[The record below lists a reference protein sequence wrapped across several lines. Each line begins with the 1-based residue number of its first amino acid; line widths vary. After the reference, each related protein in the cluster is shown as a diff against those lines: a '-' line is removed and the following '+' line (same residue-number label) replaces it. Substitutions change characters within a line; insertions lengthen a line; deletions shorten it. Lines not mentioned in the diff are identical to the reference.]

1 MKLNQTAK
9 QFKIPKRLVWEAY
22 LKVRRNK
29 GSAGVDGVTMKAF
42 QEREGKFLYK
52 LWNRMSSGSYFPQ
65 AVRLVEI
72 PKGSG
77 KGKTRPLG
85 IPTITD
91 RIAQQAVVMLLE
103 PRVDPLFHEDS
114 YGYRRGRSA
123 HQALEQARRRCW
135 KFDWVLD
142 LDISRFFDTID
153 HKLLIKAVK
162 LHVQESWVLLYI
174 ERWLKVPYQLGDGKQ
189 VARTAGVAQG
199 SVIGPI
205 LANLYLHYT
214 LDLWVKRKF
223 SHVSFE
229 RYSDDCLYHFHTQE
243 EAEFMQEQIR
253 GRLAECGLTL
263 NEEKTRIVYCK
274 DDNRKGSHENEK
286 FDFLG
291 YTFRTRLSRNR
302 YGRFFLNFSPAISNK
317 SKTRVGREI
326 RSWKLHQRTDKTLEE
341 LAKMFNARLRGFIM
355 YYGKFCKSEMN
366 PIFYRLNYRLG
377 HWVSRK
383 FKRFRR
389 HKQRALLFLGRIC
402 SQNPSLF
409 AHWSFGVRPPETK

>member
-42 QEREGKFLYK
+42 QEHEGKFLYE

-243 EAEFMQEQIR
+243 EAKFMQEQIR

-274 DDNRKGSHENEK
+274 DDNRKGSHEN
-286 FDFLG
+286 
-291 YTFRTRLSRNR
+291 
-302 YGRFFLNFSPAISNK
+302 
-317 SKTRVGREI
+317 
-326 RSWKLHQRTDKTLEE
+326 
-341 LAKMFNARLRGFIM
+341 
-355 YYGKFCKSEMN
+355 
-366 PIFYRLNYRLG
+366 
-377 HWVSRK
+377 
-383 FKRFRR
+383 
-389 HKQRALLFLGRIC
+389 
-402 SQNPSLF
+402 
-409 AHWSFGVRPPETK
+409 